1 MKFKS
6 SFTRSGRFSVE
17 NQGDLGIKAFT
28 RQQQDILRFLE
39 IERRQHKEQGN
50 EYLAGL
56 KGVFENENK
65 NAQILNKLRGELW
78 KTKFDAF
85 DVKAKRDVEALK
97 GIAKEYGLQA
107 EYWGDFTKS
116 GYKAFAGLYDA
127 TVNLGQSIQAK
138 NWEQNFEESGGLA
151 NLIEF
156 NEQAN
161 IKVDHDI
168 GIEVEGLINSKDPE
182 AKDLAHYLTGKQW
195 FANPKIAA
203 KFKAIIDKNKDE
215 VYQSMRNELIQTVEE
230 HNAKVGQL
238 ESEGKLTYTID
249 ETTGDK
255 IPNEK
260 YLSYR
265 ELLPEFAEGYA
276 KAMLGKLG
284 VSDKTKDARSV
295 IAMFKRQAGLEGINL
310 DNKVKAE
317 KALKIHKDNLET
329 LQGSSL
335 DFTVEGNKEKF
346 ENSVRNAIN
355 SGRLLWGEKDGKYF
369 RINLSSPEGINAL
382 METLAENPDTEFEL
396 LQAIR
401 SVQLPATPA
410 GHPAQ
415 TLGERMAYTGT
426 EHEVNLKWAQT
437 QREKSQISNEQRG
450 REDEENYKTL
460 YDKYNNPNLRSELY
474 DDFGDKSVLKKEVV
488 QELVDD
494 YWKAKA
500 KGWNK
505 TADYL
510 SEILFMKDMSNIT
523 VVQVN
528 NLHRYAAEGDFKAF
542 NTIFY
547 NLSSAN
553 QIKFQHLQKSLE
565 GITAIDL
572 KQSDTALDRAL
583 TKSAGGIGAL
593 KTISKT
599 KDDILPIAKA
609 QRQNL
614 YVSMVEDRD
623 TNENSEYKGKTNKEL
638 FNLAEQEI
646 VKNIND
652 QVGIYEL
659 QTPRDSVNSAGTH
672 FKHVLPSI
680 DPTKD
685 FNQSQMKEVLRNIN
699 SLENL
704 EDSLAK
710 KEYSFEGEGDS
721 RYNGAKPLSNSTIV
735 ALIKDVENGGDLTIP
750 ENIKIITAHLQSKG
764 ENVTVS
770 DVANAFLKASGSATY
785 ISKSPKEINNDITN
799 PNVNKGEID
808 NSGSNQKQIC
818 KNLHNRYVE
827 KNNKLPISNYRL
839 LDLELGRAGD
849 TKDGSNDDIEKAFT
863 KAGLKVNIDF
873 KLDTVKRPFT
883 FDFDPNNRNMTV
895 IRPISN
901 EGAKVLFREYKKMSL
916 KIKAKHR
923 KVENHDGKYVDMMS
937 CEFMLQK

>member
-1 MKFKS
+1 MTFKS

-50 EYLAGL
+50 EYVAGL
-56 KGVFENENK
+56 KGVTENENR
-65 NAQILNKLRGELW
+65 NAQILKKLEGEIW
-78 KTKFDAF
+78 KTKYDAF

-97 GIAKEYGLQA
+97 GIAKEYGKEA
-107 EYWGDFTKS
+107 EYWGDFTTT

-168 GIEVEGLINSKDPE
+168 GIEVEGLINSKDPT
-182 AKDLAHYLTGKQW
+182 AKDLAHSLTGKQW

-203 KFKAIIDKNKDE
+203 KFKSIIDKNKDE

-238 ESEGKLTYTID
+238 ESEGKLT
-249 ETTGDK
+249 
-255 IPNEK
+255 NEK

-310 DNKVKAE
+310 DNKVTAE
-317 KALKIHKDNLET
+317 QALKNHKDNLEV

-346 ENSVRNAIN
+346 ENNVRNTIN
-355 SGRLLWGEKDGKYF
+355 SGRLLWAEKDGKYF

-401 SVQLPATPA
+401 SVQLPASSA

-437 QREKSQISNEQRG
+437 QREKSQISDAQRG
-450 REDEENYKTL
+450 REDDENYKTL
-460 YDKYNNPNLRSELY
+460 YDKYNNPKLRSELY

-500 KGWNK
+500 KGWTK
-505 TADYL
+505 TSNYL

-528 NLHRYAAEGDFKAF
+528 NLHRYAADGDSKAF

-553 QIKFQHLQKSLE
+553 QIKFQHLQKSLD

-572 KQSDTALDRAL
+572 KQSDTAIDRAL

-623 TNENSEYKGKTNKEL
+623 TNENSEYKGKTNKQL
-638 FNLAEQEI
+638 FDLAEQEI
-646 VKNIND
+646 VKNINE

-680 DPTKD
+680 DPNKD
-685 FNQSQMKEVLRNIN
+685 FNQSQMKDVLRTIN

-710 KEYSFEGEGDS
+710 EEYSFEGEGDS
-721 RYNGAKPLSNSTIV
+721 RYKGAKPLSNSSVV

-785 ISKSPKEINNDITN
+785 ISKSPKEINNDVTN

-808 NSGSNQKQIC
+808 NSASNQKNIC

-827 KNNKLPISNYRL
+827 KNGGFVPISKYRL

-916 KIKAKHR
+916 TIKRR
-923 KVENHDGKYVDMMS
+923 KRSVQNHDGEWIDIYD
-937 CEFMLQK
+937 CQFMLLK